1 MPVLILLR
9 PLQSPLRSLP
19 VTMLFPIVSGLAL
32 LGTTAAISPYAI
44 PDAQWAAL
52 NSTVG
57 GRLGRGVPFARS
69 CFTQAGTN
77 VTSGGADCA
86 SVQKNYALDTF
97 RAGQFGATMKSQWE
111 TCQKTNEGCLL
122 DPDNPKNATAFL
134 PPKVCNQ
141 GSISPYYIA
150 VKTAADVTQG
160 FYFSKRTG
168 VPLVIKNSG
177 HDFAGRSSAP
187 GTLALWVHNIKY
199 INYSTTFVPDKCAVK
214 GVPAVTYGAG
224 QDLES
229 LYLFAEANNITF
241 VGGTARTVAAAGGWV
256 QGGGHSVL
264 SNTYGLGVDRVRQ
277 FRVVTP
283 DGVLRVA
290 NACQNT
296 DLFWALRGGGG
307 GTFGVVMEATTEI
320 IPQRVSTVTLKWTLN
335 PTAENLLKFFTIVVQ
350 NSLQWAH
357 DGWGGYIYPTTSII
371 ANPKLNATAAAASLK
386 PLTDFLKVATDGA
399 GGAVGSGA
407 QAQWSQY
414 ASYLPLFSDILT
426 APVSSGTLTAL
437 SSRLIPQT
445 LFTSQSSPALLNAT
459 MQMLSLAGGQSAIY
473 LNTPFNYPSV
483 ANDTS
488 ASPAWRGAVWHI
500 LSQAEWEWDAGADA
514 AKAAYIKANAAM
526 APLRALTPG
535 GGAYQNEA
543 DVYEPD
549 VSASFW
555 GSNYPQ
561 LYAIK
566 QKYDPS
572 GLLDCWHCVGWKGKT
587 TPIASCYF

>member
-1 MPVLILLR
+1 MLL
-9 PLQSPLRSLP
+9 
-19 VTMLFPIVSGLAL
+19 PIVSGLAL
-32 LGTTAAISPYAI
+32 LGTTAAISPFAI
-44 PDAQWAAL
+44 PQAQWDAL

-57 GRLGRGVPFARS
+57 GRLGRGVPFARA
-69 CFTQAGTN
+69 CFSQAGVN

-86 SVQKNYALDTF
+86 SVQTKYGLDTF

-111 TCQKTNEGCLL
+111 MCQKTNEGCLL
-122 DPDNPKNATAFL
+122 DPVNPKNASAFT

-160 FYFSKRTG
+160 FAFSKRTG
-168 VPLVIKNSG
+168 VPLLIKNSG

-199 INYSTTFVPDKCAVK
+199 INYSTTFVAEKCAVQ
-214 GVPAVTYGAG
+214 GIPAVTYGAG

-264 SNTYGLGVDRVRQ
+264 SNVYGLGVDRVLQ

-283 DGVLRVA
+283 DGQLRVA
-290 NACQNT
+290 NACQNQ

-307 GTFGVVMEATTEI
+307 GTFGVVMEATSEI
-320 IPQRVSTVTLKWTLN
+320 IPHRVSTAVRWTLN
-335 PTAENLLKFFTIVVQ
+335 PTPENVLKLMTVVVQ
-350 NSLQWAH
+350 NSLQWAK
-357 DGWGGYIYPTTSII
+357 DGWGGYIYPTSSIM
-371 ANPKLNATAAAASLK
+371 ANPKLNATTAAASLK

-399 GGAVGSGA
+399 GGSPGSGA
-407 QAQWSQY
+407 QSQMAQY
-414 ASYLPLFSDILT
+414 ASYLPLFSSILT
-426 APVSSGTLTAL
+426 SPVSSGTLTAL
-437 SSRLIPQT
+437 SSRLIPET
-445 LFTSQSSPALLNAT
+445 LFTPTSAPALLNAT
-459 MQMLSLAGGQSAIY
+459 LQMLSLCGGQSAIY
-473 LNTPFNYPSV
+473 LNTPYSYSAAPNQTSV
-483 ANDTS
+483 
-488 ASPAWRGAVWHI
+488 SPAWRGALWHI
-500 LSQAEWEWDAGADA
+500 LSQAEWEWDAGVDA
-514 AKAAYIKANAAM
+514 AKTAYVKVNAAM
-526 APLRALTPG
+526 NPLRALTPG

-543 DVYEPD
+543 DVYEPGA
-549 VSASFW
+549 SSSFW

-572 GLLDCWHCVGWKGKT
+572 GLLDCWHCVGWKGKA